1 MTGRRFRRF
10 LAPRPQALALVL
22 ALLVGLTFTLTSLNQ
37 RIAQAPTP
45 KPVALQQTINRFER
59 LPDFQTAAAGAG
71 LSRRRPQPLR
81 INIEISNVYN
91 VVLPMQTFMANGTFQ
106 LEWPEAIQTWMEQ
119 EEIEAAQLIHFTNNI
134 VSYDLLIEPN
144 SPKPR
149 LLTDG
154 WREQTFAFS
163 GHFWIEDIDFLQF
176 PFLDLQLPV
185 RIEINPE
192 AFSLS
197 GPRPIALLADP
208 LQPGLLGSLIEL
220 PGLVLRGGRI
230 DPFVHRLAPDGLVTD
245 GTSITRPSSRSFSQV
260 LISAFFD
267 TPPTASIGQWLL
279 PILIVML
286 TVFVAPSVSG
296 RLSEIRIAVPS
307 AALLTLV
314 VMQQSFEVTIP
325 PLSYLTFLDLIYLWC
340 YAVTVSLFILF
351 VWSSNQLASLNRDDP
366 AYSMT
371 TSVLTARITRID
383 RSFQIG
389 TLLATTLFVLLAWQ
403 R

>member
-1 MTGRRFRRF
+1 MTGQRFRRF
-10 LAPRPQALALVL
+10 LTRRPPALALVL
-22 ALLVGLTFTLTSLNQ
+22 VLLLGLSLTLTTLQQ
-37 RIAQAPTP
+37 RNAQTP
-45 KPVALQQTINRFER
+45 PPRAVALQQSINRFER
-59 LPDFQTAAAGAG
+59 LPNFQSAAEGSG
-71 LSRRRPQPLR
+71 LSSVRPQPLR

-91 VVLPMQTFMANGTFQ
+91 VVLPMQTFMANGHFQ
-106 LEWPEAIQTWMEQ
+106 LQWPEAIQTWMEQ
-119 EEIEAAQLIHFTNNI
+119 EEIEAAQLVHFTNNI
-134 VSYDLLIEPN
+134 VSYDFLIEPN

-163 GHFWIEDIDFLQF
+163 GHFWIEEIDFRQF

-208 LQPGLLGSLIEL
+208 LQPGQLGTLIEL
-220 PGLVLRGGRI
+220 PGLVLKGGRI
-230 DPFVHRLAPDGLVTD
+230 DPFVHRRASDGLAADRLAPH
-245 GTSITRPSSRSFSQV
+245 GTSIVQQTSRRFSQV
-260 LISAFFD
+260 LITAFFD
-267 TPPTASIGQWLL
+267 TPLTASIGQWLL

-325 PLSYLTFLDLIYLWC
+325 PLSYLTFLDLIYQWC
-340 YAVTVSLFILF
+340 YAVTVACSSSSCGVPISLP
-351 VWSSNQLASLNRDDP
+351 V
-366 AYSMT
+366 
-371 TSVLTARITRID
+371 
-383 RSFQIG
+383 
-389 TLLATTLFVLLAWQ
+389 
-403 R
+403 